1 MVIMKLIFREPKCFL
16 AFKNKCPNLIVALKD
31 GSNKSG

>member
-1 MVIMKLIFREPKCFL
+1 MTIMKLICREPKCFL
-16 AFKNKCPNLIVALKD
+16 ACKNKRPALAAALKD

>member
-1 MVIMKLIFREPKCFL
+1 MTIMKLIFGEPKCFL
-16 AFKNKCPNLIVALKD
+16 ACKNKCPTLIAALKD